1 MHVCRETETAL
12 NLLVTGRPGSGKT
25 TVMERI
31 IALLPFDTATG
42 FVTREVREGGVRRGF
57 AIQTLDGRTAPL
69 ACVGGGEPRVGRY
82 HVRLDGL
89 EAIGVPALA
98 PRRGVGVIVADEIGK
113 MECLSHRFCD
123 AVRCALDA
131 PTHVV
136 GTIAGQGGGFIAE
149 VRRRS
154 DVRIMEVTVRNRD
167 DLPATIVATLGF
179 DAGGRDER

>member
-1 MHVCRETETAL
+1 MRVCRETETAL

-25 TVMERI
+25 TVIGRI

-69 ACVGGGEPRVGRY
+69 ACVGGGEPRVG
-82 HVRLDGL
+82 
-89 EAIGVPALA
+89 
-98 PRRGVGVIVADEIGK
+98 
-113 MECLSHRFCD
+113 
-123 AVRCALDA
+123 
-131 PTHVV
+131 
-136 GTIAGQGGGFIAE
+136 GFIAE